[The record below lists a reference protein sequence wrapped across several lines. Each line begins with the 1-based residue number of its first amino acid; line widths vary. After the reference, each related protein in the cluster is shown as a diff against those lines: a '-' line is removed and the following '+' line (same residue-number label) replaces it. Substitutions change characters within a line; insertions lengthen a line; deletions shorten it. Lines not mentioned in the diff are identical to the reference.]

1 MPHRKKKSFIEKKKA
16 VTFNL
21 VHRSQRDPLAA
32 DEKAPQH
39 VLLPAAKADTE
50 KRREEQ
56 RNFGVF
62 FDDDYD
68 YLQHLREPSVP
79 AELVAAPAVTD
90 RRTVH
95 LHDEDEDEDDDDDV
109 DKAVPAATINL
120 PSSVF
125 ASEFEEEVGL
135 LNKAAPISGPRLD
148 MDPDIVAA
156 LDEDFDY
163 DDPDNLLDDDFIVK
177 ANAAGR
183 AGNTKGD
190 GEDDDDDDEWED
202 TDEEGDFDS
211 EGGFSGDEDMEGRGR
226 EFLFMDEETKSRFTE
241 YSMTSSVMRRNEQL
255 TLLDDRFEKFYE
267 QFDDDEIGALDNAE
281 LEGFIQP
288 DSARLE
294 EVIKD
299 YFIQKEKEYLRPD
312 DLGPK
317 ELPVLKEEDEDDD
330 EEGEEEMETVVIKAP
345 EEKWDCETI
354 ISTYSNIYNRPKVIQ
369 EPQKTKPIRVSQKT
383 GIPLDVLPAKGLTA
397 KQAERMTRIN
407 DSDLPRVSTQ
417 PRSKEESKDERK
429 ARKQAIKEE
438 RKERREEK
446 KANKTAFKEEKVRQE
461 KQMLS
466 LRTNVQGL
474 KL

>member
-16 VTFNL
+16 VTFHL

-32 DEKAPQH
+32 DETAPQH
-39 VLLPAAKADTE
+39 VLLPAAKVEAE

-56 RNFGVF
+56 RGFGVF
-62 FDDDYD
+62 YDDNYN
-68 YLQHLREPSVP
+68 YLQHLKEALGPT
-79 AELVAAPAVTD
+79 ELVVTNPPNTN
-90 RRTVH
+90 RRPVP
-95 LHDEDEDEDDDDDV
+95 LHGEEEEEEEEEGDT
-109 DKAVPAATINL
+109 DKAPPATSINL

-163 DDPDNLLDDDFIVK
+163 EDPDNILDDDFMIK
-177 ANAAGR
+177 ANTASAAVD
-183 AGNTKGD
+183 TKGD
-190 GEDDDDDDEWED
+190 KDDDEDEWED
-202 TDEEGDFDS
+202 TDEDGDCDS
-211 EGGFSGDEDMEGRGR
+211 EGGSSGDGRGR

-255 TLLDDRFEKFYE
+255 SLLDDRFEKFYE

-281 LEGFIQP
+281 LEGFINP

-299 YFIQKEKEYLRPD
+299 YFKQKQNDFLRPD

-317 ELPVLKEEDEDDD
+317 ELPVVREE
-330 EEGEEEMETVVIKAP
+330 EEEEEEEMETFVVQAP

-354 ISTYSNIYNRPKVIQ
+354 ISTYSNIYNRPKVI
-369 EPQKTKPIRVSQKT
+369 EDPPKSKTIRVSSKT
-383 GIPLDVLPAKGLTA
+383 GIPLDVLPARGLTA
-397 KQAERMTRIN
+397 KQVERMTMIN

-417 PRSKEESKDERK
+417 PRSKEESKEERK
-429 ARKQAIKEE
+429 TRKQGIKEE
-438 RKERREEK
+438 RKERRAEK
-446 KANKTAFKEEKVRQE
+446 KANTVAFKEEKVRQQ
-461 KQMLS
+461 KQMLN
-466 LRTNVQGL
+466 LRTNIQGL